1 MSIREQERQQPRKQR
16 RYLRKIDVAH
26 RYGWK
31 VTLSVDRAWQ
41 IYKTLPPPTI
51 RQGRRP
57 LWDEDI
63 LDAHD
68 AARSNDLSESE

>member
-1 MSIREQERQQPRKQR
+1 MKSPVRKPR
-16 RYLRKIDVAH
+16 RYLRKIDLCA

-41 IYKTLPPPTI
+41 VYKTLPPPTI
-51 RQGRRP
+51 WQSRSP
-57 LWDEDI
+57 LWDEEV

-68 AARSNDLSESE
+68 AANALRDSA